1 MQVFDHP
8 LEPVAVTTEQPGW
21 MMVML
26 QVTFKNCMYII
37 YIYICLKNYLTLMQS
52 MGTLD
57 NIQAVRSI

>member
-37 YIYICLKNYLTLMQS
+37 YIYMFKKLFNSNAINGDT
-52 MGTLD
+52 
-57 NIQAVRSI
+57 